1 MPRRMTRRA
10 RTRTRRSSYRRVARG
25 ARQRGSDILS
35 NRYVQGAAYGLI
47 RPKIANAT
55 RNFFSQLPVI
65 GDLAA
70 RYGDEVSLLG
80 AAIATDKLVKND
92 RVKSFARKV
101 EFSETARIL
110 EQIDVGGLLNSLGG
124 NSNTQ
129 TATTQNNNNGF

>member
-1 MPRRMTRRA
+1 MMVRRTTIRR
-10 RTRTRRSSYRRVARG
+10 RRLRVYGRRGRSVK
-25 ARQRGSDILS
+25 QRSTDILS

-55 RNFFSQLPVI
+55 RNFFSQLPIV

-70 RYGDEVSLLG
+70 KYGDEVSLLG

-110 EQIDVGGLLNSLGG
+110 EQIDVGGLLNSIGG
-124 NSNTQ
+124 NSNSQ
-129 TATTQNNNNGF
+129 TSNANTNDNNGF